1 MNPKIIFSY
10 YCKNPNL
17 IKSDLMINLKN
28 PNYELEYKKQ
38 GINIIKSQKQIKII
52 KIHKNQ

>member
-10 YCKNPNL
+10 YSKNPNL
-17 IKSDLMINLKN
+17 IKSDLMINLGN

-38 GINIIKSQKQIKII
+38 GINII
-52 KIHKNQ
+52 N